1 MSADPTDKGGSSDP
15 CENHHDDSGNRFERD
30 KAPKPYS
37 FSRKVL
43 LGIGVIIA
51 IAAVSTIA
59 AMIVSTSP
67 QIHLSQLGILGGI
80 SSPGPTQKVGAPHQ
94 HIDKR
99 FVLTQKEYGWN
110 GTIGGPTIV
119 VNKGD
124 VVQINVINGGSM
136 AHNFGI
142 AKLSDQTVGIL
153 QQTKNMPLQDR
164 VVKIPYNVMAA
175 IPCPGCKPVFT
186 EGRIDQ
192 FMQPDTQKVTTFIA
206 NEAGNFKYFCQVR
219 GHMWLGMVGDL
230 IVQDVN
236 DPAAVAKAAGQTK
249 AAA

>member
-1 MSADPTDKGGSSDP
+1 
-15 CENHHDDSGNRFERD
+15 
-30 KAPKPYS
+30 
-37 FSRKVL
+37 
-43 LGIGVIIA
+43 
-51 IAAVSTIA
+51 
-59 AMIVSTSP
+59 MIVSTSP

-124 VVQINVINGGSM
+124 AVQINVINGGSM

-153 QQTKNMPLQDR
+153 KQTKNMPLQDR

-236 DPAAVAKAAGQTK
+236 DHAAIAKAAGQTK